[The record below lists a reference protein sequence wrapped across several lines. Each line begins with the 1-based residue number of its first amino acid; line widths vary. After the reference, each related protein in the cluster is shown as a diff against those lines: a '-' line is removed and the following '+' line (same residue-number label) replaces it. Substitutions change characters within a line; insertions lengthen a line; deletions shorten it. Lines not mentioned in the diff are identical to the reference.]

1 MPGGLTGFTPLSSFI
16 SVSRICTQVLQNL
29 LHCADLS
36 NPAKPLDLYRQWTQ
50 RISEEFHRQGDLERE
65 CGIETS
71 PMCDRSAS
79 NVDKTQVS
87 HRRRTWRHLVNLRE
101 VSVVVAEPRR

>member
-1 MPGGLTGFTPLSSFI
+1 M
-16 SVSRICTQVLQNL
+16 LQNL

-36 NPAKPLDLYRQWTQ
+36 NPAKPLELYRQWTQ

-65 CGIETS
+65 CGIEPS

-87 HRRRTWRHLVNLRE
+87 RAVDSSARFTA
-101 VSVVVAEPRR
+101 SAI

>member
-1 MPGGLTGFTPLSSFI
+1 MCLP
-16 SVSRICTQVLQNL
+16 QVLQNL

-65 CGIETS
+65 CGIEPS
-71 PMCDRSAS
+71 PMCDRNAS
-79 NVDKTQVS
+79 SVDKTQVIWIMS
-87 HRRRTWRHLVNLRE
+87 KLQHGLQWIMCV
-101 VSVVVAEPRR
+101 